1 MDILPPVLLILVP
14 VLLIGVLL
22 FRRKPSNVQSVPLT
36 DAVSTEPAEKK
47 TPSPTPP
54 VNQPNLDTM
63 RMAVEQMNSEQ
74 IENLLEMGATLKP
87 GAEALFR
94 QELAKRKSPG
104 SKSEE

>member
-1 MDILPPVLLILVP
+1 MEILPLILLILIP
-14 VLLIGVLL
+14 ILLIGVLL
-22 FRRKPSNVQSVPLT
+22 RKLRSEQSAAVGDLAGVESGRKEVP
-36 DAVSTEPAEKK
+36 
-47 TPSPTPP
+47 PSPSP

-63 RMAVEQMNSEQ
+63 RMAVEQMDTEQ